1 MGKSGFEDVSLNF
14 VAIVLPSLTYL
25 FIYFWPLMNAKPL
38 IEVAKTRGGGWVG
51 EKGNLNFAFCTVAF
65 VQMSFSQKGF
75 LELK

>member
-14 VAIVLPSLTYL
+14 VAIVLPSLTFFFFFL
-25 FIYFWPLMNAKPL
+25 PLMNAKPL